1 MSPPLR
7 GLGESGRGTWPG
19 WGDPWSEVE
28 AEDTCAGKGNRP
40 GRRWGVGGGTW
51 AGHCLLPQSKS
62 AWSALGVQSPGSG
75 QVNPCGN
82 KDPPAPLQPAR
93 DRPGSGGLRGAVPVG
108 AARRHAPQSGPGS
121 AGPPALPPSGLAAP
135 GPALRLQHHP
145 AGRGLTSRLHPGAP
159 ASLKAPSSGDPTPA
173 LAESPPS
180 LLLESH
186 PCISTLPSL
195 STGPTITPFLSSPL
209 PAPPSGTPSLA
220 GLGGV
225 CPWVTPA
232 LRCLWKWGCWAP
244 PPRLC
249 PQLLGLV
256 WSCLWGAPGGVGPR
270 APVSGRHCVS
280 VTVQGTRVQSS
291 HTGSM
296 GTQVSLYHM
305 HREYLATHTCEHMF
319 GPALF
324 YMYVPKATAGM
335 KPTYVHKGAQV

>member
-220 GLGGV
+220 GLGGGLSLSDPSSQV
-225 CPWVTPA
+225 PLEMGVLGPSAQALPPA
-232 LRCLWKWGCWAP
+232 PGACLELPLGSTWGCGSQSPSVREA
-244 PPRLC
+244 LC
-249 PQLLGLV
+249 V
-256 WSCLWGAPGGVGPR
+256 CDSPG
-270 APVSGRHCVS
+270 
-280 VTVQGTRVQSS
+280 
-291 HTGSM
+291 
-296 GTQVSLYHM
+296 
-305 HREYLATHTCEHMF
+305 HTCAELTHRQHGYTGFIVPHAQRILGYPHM
-319 GPALF
+319 
-324 YMYVPKATAGM
+324 
-335 KPTYVHKGAQV
+335 